1 MPKDG
6 ATLHLKTSAAW
17 GGGAYVLGDVSQPRD
32 PAVTPKPRRALGL
45 IYVPLDPKGRK
56 LTVTLGT
63 PEKLDSKAPI
73 SVPVTVAGLPF
84 GVKARVTVAAVD
96 EGILRL
102 TLLESPDPVM

>member
-17 GGGAYVLGDVSQPRD
+17 GGGAYVLVDVIQPRD

-45 IYVPLDPKGRK
+45 IYIPLDPKDRK

-63 PEKLDSKAPI
+63 PEKQDSKAPI
-73 SVPVTVAGLPF
+73 SVPVTVAGLAF
-84 GVKARVTVAAVD
+84 GNKTKKTEAAVD

-102 TLLESPDPVM
+102 THQ